1 MRGLSSLERIIVE
14 CIGKESL
21 NYNQIQFQT
30 GLHENVCFNILQALI
45 VRGILSTDGVNYKLS
60 QNISALVLEEINC
73 LSSRQAES
81 LELIEAL
88 IDQKDERVFKFQK
101 IALDDRDEK
110 IFKAMLQNLE
120 TFLVDCHKKAQGTVP
135 VKSRKVIFWGMG
147 EVNQLMHQM
156 VKGIDL

>member
-1 MRGLSSLERIIVE
+1 MRGLSSLERIIID

-21 NYNQIQFQT
+21 NYVQIQNQT
-30 GLHENVCFNILQALI
+30 GLQENVCFNILQTLI
-45 VRGILSTDGVNYKLS
+45 VRGLLITDGLNYKLN
-60 QNISALVLEEINC
+60 QNLSALILEEINC

-110 IFKAMLQNLE
+110 IFRAMLLNLE
-120 TFLVDCHKKAQGTVP
+120 TFLVDCHKKAQTQVP
-135 VKSRKVIFWGMG
+135 LKSRKVIFWGMS
-147 EVNQLMHQM
+147 EVNALMHQM
-156 VKGIDL
+156 TKGIDL